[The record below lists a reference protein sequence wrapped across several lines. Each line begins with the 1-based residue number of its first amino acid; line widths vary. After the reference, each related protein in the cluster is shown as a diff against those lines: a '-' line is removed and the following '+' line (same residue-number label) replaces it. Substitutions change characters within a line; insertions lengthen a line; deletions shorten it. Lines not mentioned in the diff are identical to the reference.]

1 MIVAIGPC
9 ILVTIIFVCVGT
21 GMGLVY
27 ASLLSAGI
35 ASYSEASE
43 LPALDGGGLRTAF
56 YIALGVC
63 TGVCLIFLVIVN
75 QVDPGVIKP
84 LPYKVIAG
92 IELLADEKLV
102 RIEAGEM
109 PEGTYID
116 HYGQLCQKRPAAD
129 GHGIIEE
136 RYCLTCNIW
145 RPPRASHC
153 RKCGHCME
161 KFDHHCGIVGTCIAR
176 KNQRFFVVLLT
187 LGTIGAALLLA
198 ACIIWLVQQAWHG
211 THPWKYWRTYVV
223 LLLGCLY
230 LYTCFAAVF
239 TLLHCALLFCD
250 YIRLDS
256 KSYEHPVVG

>member
-1 MIVAIGPC
+1 MIVAIGHC

-21 GMGLVY
+21 GMGLV
-27 ASLLSAGI
+27 
-35 ASYSEASE
+35 

-84 LPYKVIAG
+84 LPYK
-92 IELLADEKLV
+92 DEKLV
-102 RIEAGEM
+102 RIEAGEI

-136 RYCLTCNIW
+136 
-145 RPPRASHC
+145 
-153 RKCGHCME
+153 
-161 KFDHHCGIVGTCIAR
+161 R

-239 TLLHCALLFCD
+239 TLLHCSLLFCGQC
-250 YIRLDS
+250 LN
-256 KSYEHPVVG
+256 